1 MRESK
6 NLTGYRDDLYN
17 SLIHG
22 QVFFLIISM
31 FHCIYVYAVYDGG
44 SKAIHHLGS
53 AFENSPLYNQ
63 RNYYPQYVL
72 CVSAEAW
79 LNAAHNI

>member
-1 MRESK
+1 
-6 NLTGYRDDLYN
+6 
-17 SLIHG
+17 
-22 QVFFLIISM
+22 M
-31 FHCIYVYAVYDGG
+31 FHCIYVYAVYDVG

>member
-1 MRESK
+1 
-6 NLTGYRDDLYN
+6 
-17 SLIHG
+17 
-22 QVFFLIISM
+22 M

-63 RNYYPQYVL
+63 RNYYPQYVYVCL
-72 CVSAEAW
+72 LKHDWMLHITSKYLE
-79 LNAAHNI
+79 